1 MLEAALQQM
10 DGIISNSATA
20 TVASTEVGGGGG
32 VGSQVLPPGNNATAA
47 SLTSFCERNLISAT
61 NVLSTA
67 KTLAVALQQVSQR
80 SNDDNLYTIHC
91 LIANCS
97 GWFGCASSGSG
108 YCCHYK

>member
-20 TVASTEVGGGGG
+20 AVG
-32 VGSQVLPPGNNATAA
+32 QPQTQPTTA

-67 KTLAVALQQVSQR
+67 KTLALALQQVSQR
-80 SNDDNLYTIHC
+80 LSKYVQI
-91 LIANCS
+91 
-97 GWFGCASSGSG
+97 
-108 YCCHYK
+108 

>member
-20 TVASTEVGGGGG
+20 TVASTGVGGGG
-32 VGSQVLPPGNNATAA
+32 VGGQVLPPGNNATAA

-80 SNDDNLYTIHC
+80 CNHDNLYLIHC
-91 LIANCS
+91 LIAS
-97 GWFGCASSGSG
+97 DWLGCASSGSG

>member
-10 DGIISNSATA
+10 DGIISNSASASTTA
-20 TVASTEVGGGGG
+20 TIGGAG
-32 VGSQVLPPGNNATAA
+32 QVLPPGNNATAA

-80 SNDDNLYTIHC
+80 EER
-91 LIANCS
+91 
-97 GWFGCASSGSG
+97 
-108 YCCHYK
+108 KR

>member
-20 TVASTEVGGGGG
+20 AVS
-32 VGSQVLPPGNNATAA
+32 SQSQSQPGTATTA

-67 KTLAVALQQVSQR
+67 KTLALALQQVSQK
-80 SNDDNLYTIHC
+80 LFEY
-91 LIANCS
+91 
-97 GWFGCASSGSG
+97 
-108 YCCHYK
+108 